1 MKRQSAKEQQV
12 EAKQRAFLAQPLP
25 RDRDAA
31 IAELTKLLGY
41 CSVEF
46 IHTCITLQRHFRVLT
61 KFAHVESRF
70 RGCKPQGKAVLDILV
85 NPCVKS
91 VCSRSVAVGIKFIKL
106 KMVQDSVHRDDLP
119 SA

>member
-1 MKRQSAKEQQV
+1 MKRQSVKEQQV
-12 EAKQRAFLAQPLP
+12 EAKQRAFLEQPLP

-46 IHTCITLQRHFRVLT
+46 IHACINLLY
-61 KFAHVESRF
+61 
-70 RGCKPQGKAVLDILV
+70 L
-85 NPCVKS
+85 
-91 VCSRSVAVGIKFIKL
+91 
-106 KMVQDSVHRDDLP
+106 